1 MVASQADARGLAS
14 LVREVPGAPRGGEQ
28 GGMQVAWTSM
38 QSELGGCVFVTP
50 ARRSGPGATWKR
62 TPAWLTPYGAGSGDV
77 FKWDG
82 LAS

>member
-1 MVASQADARGLAS
+1 VL
-14 LVREVPGAPRGGEQ
+14 LEGGEQ

-50 ARRSGPGATWKR
+50 PRRSGPGMTWKR

-82 LAS
+82 LASQCSKVALMLGCAVEQY